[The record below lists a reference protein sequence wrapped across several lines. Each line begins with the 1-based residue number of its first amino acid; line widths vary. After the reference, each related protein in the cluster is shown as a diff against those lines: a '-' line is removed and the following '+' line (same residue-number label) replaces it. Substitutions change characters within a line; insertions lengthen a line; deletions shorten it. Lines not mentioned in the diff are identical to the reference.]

1 MKRIWDRIQKG
12 HTKQALS
19 FIAVI
24 FSLPFA
30 SVFVSRPTGLRTS
43 NITTTSVR
51 VEWNPV
57 QERFILGYKVLVQNF
72 PLNQTLPWN
81 KTYALVAGLL
91 SNTKYIISVLPVH
104 GLTLEEHSAGNT
116 ASITVTT
123 KREPGKKKFEGCSS
137 YIVSTFRK
145 VHAHTRIVNFFC
157 IRCQRPWNYSWNFS
171 KIEICLLT
179 LNTYIFHISS
189 GHCWLLPSVG
199 IPN

>member
-1 MKRIWDRIQKG
+1 MYPIKWPCAICNDTLVYQDTKKPFLVHGKNLGSKTKRS
-12 HTKQALS
+12 HEASTKFYRS
-19 FIAVI
+19 NF

-57 QERFILGYKVLVQNF
+57 QERFILGYKVLVQNI

-81 KTYALVAGLL
+81 KTSALVAGLL

-104 GLTLEEHSAGNT
+104 GLTLEEHPAGNT

-123 KREPGKKKFEGCSS
+123 KCEPGKKNLR
-137 YIVSTFRK
+137 VA
-145 VHAHTRIVNFFC
+145 V
-157 IRCQRPWNYSWNFS
+157 
-171 KIEICLLT
+171 LT
-179 LNTYIFHISS
+179 LCQHFVKYMHIPESSIFFAFVVRGPGTIH
-189 GHCWLLPSVG
+189 G
-199 IPN
+199 IFQR

>member
-1 MKRIWDRIQKG
+1 MERIWDRKQKG

-57 QERFILGYKVLVQNF
+57 QERFILGYKVLVQNI

-81 KTYALVAGLL
+81 KTSALVAGLL

-104 GLTLEEHSAGNT
+104 GLTLEEHPAGNT

-123 KREPGKKKFEGCSS
+123 KCEPGKKNLR
-137 YIVSTFRK
+137 VA
-145 VHAHTRIVNFFC
+145 V
-157 IRCQRPWNYSWNFS
+157 
-171 KIEICLLT
+171 LT
-179 LNTYIFHISS
+179 LCQHFVKYMHIPESSIFFAFVVRGPGTIH
-189 GHCWLLPSVG
+189 G
-199 IPN
+199 IFQR